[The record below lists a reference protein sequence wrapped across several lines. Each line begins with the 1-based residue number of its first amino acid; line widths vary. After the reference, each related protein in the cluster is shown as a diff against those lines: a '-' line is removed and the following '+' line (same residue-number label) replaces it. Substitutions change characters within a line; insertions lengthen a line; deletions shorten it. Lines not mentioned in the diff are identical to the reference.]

1 MCSSDVTEGMD
12 VVNAIA
18 ETKTNGADMPKEE
31 QKIIKVTAETFGT
44 EYPEPEMC

>member
-1 MCSSDVTEGMD
+1 MLSLRQQ
-12 VVNAIA
+12 A
-18 ETKTNGADMPKEE
+18 PKEE

>member
-1 MCSSDVTEGMD
+1 MLLMQQQKQ
-12 VVNAIA
+12 
-18 ETKTNGADMPKEE
+18 KTNGADMPKEE